1 MTSDTPRAGGSDAAP
16 IRLARTVEGRP
27 LVGDADGFVPLAS
40 AGMDGIDEALG
51 AAVGCGASPS
61 LPSVESLPAART
73 PARRLSFGV
82 PFDPGKLWGI
92 GLNYADH
99 AADLDAVRPAEPA
112 SFMRPATALTAPGGP
127 IRLPPTEEAAR
138 ITAEAELGLVI
149 GRTCTD
155 VDEGAFGEVVA
166 GVVPVIDVT
175 AEDVL
180 QRNPRFL
187 TRAKSYDTF
196 LVVGPW
202 VAAPV
207 SVDRLAGTT
216 VRTVING
223 ETVAENTVDRMLFPP
238 EELVS
243 VHSRVFTAERGD
255 LISTGTPGA
264 GVIEPGDTVRAEVED
279 VGVLTADVVGEER
292 DGAAEVG

>member
-1 MTSDTPRAGGSDAAP
+1 MAGDASRSASGADGGGP
-16 IRLARTVEGRP
+16 TRIARTVEGRP
-27 LVGDADGFVPLAS
+27 LLGDRNGFVPLA
-40 AGMDGIDEALG
+40 AAGIDGVDDALG
-51 AAVGCGASPS
+51 AACGTST
-61 LPSVESLPAART
+61 LPSVGDLPASPV
-73 PARRLSFGV
+73 PAEQLSFGV

-112 SFMRPATALTAPGGP
+112 SFMQPATTLTAPGGP

-138 ITAEAELGLVI
+138 VTAEAELGLVI
-149 GRTCTD
+149 GRTCTG
-155 VDEGAFGEVVA
+155 VDEAEFGDVVA

-202 VAAPV
+202 VSTPV
-207 SVDRLAGTT
+207 TVDRLAGTT

-223 ETVAENTVDRMLFPP
+223 ETVAENTVGRMLFSP
-238 EELVS
+238 EELVG
-243 VHSRVFTAERGD
+243 VHSRVMTLERGD

-264 GVIEPGDTVRAEVED
+264 GVIEAGDTVRAEID
-279 VGVLTADVVGEER
+279 GVGVLAADVVGG
-292 DGAAEVG
+292 D